1 MSPIADRSMPAE
13 TITAGRY
20 GGAMSLTATELPGDL
35 LASMRSWRRGFHAAP
50 ELAFE
55 VTNTAARV
63 ADLLREFGVDEV
75 HTGIGQT
82 GVVGVIRRGRSNRA
96 IGLRADMD
104 ALPIQEANTFAHRSE
119 IDGAFHGC
127 GHDGHTAMLLGAA
140 KTLAGPDAEAFD
152 GTVYLIF
159 QPNEENGLG
168 ALAMIDDGLFTRFP
182 MNAVFGMH
190 NKPGVKV
197 GHFATRVGPMM
208 SSEDI
213 FEITIEG
220 RGGHASMPEN
230 HIDPVIVAAQI
241 INGLQTI
248 VSRSVAGADVAVVSV
263 TELLTD
269 GARNIVPSTVTIKG
283 DCRTFSPAVQATVE
297 RRMREIAA
305 GVAAAHGAEVAV
317 DYRNDFIPLVNTDAE
332 VRAAVAA
339 AAKVVGADRVD
350 DACELWPASEDFA
363 QMLKHV
369 PGCYIDLGNGTE
381 GSCGTSLHNPHYD
394 FNDDALAI
402 GAAYWVQLVIDQLS

>member
-1 MSPIADRSMPAE
+1 
-13 TITAGRY
+13 
-20 GGAMSLTATELPGDL
+20 MSLTATELPGDL
-35 LASMRSWRRGFHAAP
+35 VTSMRSWRRSFHAAP
-50 ELAFE
+50 ELGFE
-55 VTNTAARV
+55 VTNTASQV

-75 HTGIGQT
+75 HPGIGQT
-82 GVVGVIRRGRSNRA
+82 GVVGVVRRGSGPRS

-104 ALPIQEANTFAHRSE
+104 ALPIQEANTFAHRSAT
-119 IDGAFHGC
+119 DGAFHGC

-140 KTLAGPDAEAFD
+140 KTLAALPADAFD

-182 MNAVFGMH
+182 MDAVFGMH
-190 NKPGVKV
+190 NKPGVEV
-197 GHFATRVGPMM
+197 GCFATRVGPMM

-213 FEITIEG
+213 FEITIQG

-248 VSRSVAGADVAVVSV
+248 VSRSVAGAKVAVVSV

-269 GARNIVPSTVTIKG
+269 GARNILPSNVTIKG
-283 DCRTFSPAVQATVE
+283 DCRTFSPDVQATVE
-297 RRMREIAA
+297 RRMREISA
-305 GVAAAHGAEVAV
+305 GVAAAHGAEVTV
-317 DYRNDFIPLVNTDAE
+317 EYRNDFVPLVNTEAE
-332 VRAAVAA
+332 VRAAVGA
-339 AAKVVGADRVD
+339 AAKVVGAD
-350 DACELWPASEDFA
+350 L
-363 QMLKHV
+363 LKFV

-402 GAAYWVQLVIDQLS
+402 GATYWVQLVIDQLSR